1 MVGAAPSRDF
11 EDKSVSLDIVAV
23 CHSHIL
29 FRENCLIM
37 FLGTIVYA
45 IVNSVILAL
54 MAIGFNLTFGI
65 SGVANFAYGA
75 LYIFSAYASWMLLN
89 LLELPYYLSAV
100 ISILLTALLGAL
112 MYRFVLLRVR
122 GQALSEVI
130 ATFGIGLAILEM
142 FRYFG
147 FVGFEYSLPVFID
160 QSFMIGEAYIDMQRI
175 LIVIIGTVLVV
186 ALWVFTH
193 HTSLGLAFRG
203 IAQDERTALS
213 LGIDSDRIATVAVSF
228 GAGLAAIAATIIIP
242 LGSIAPGEGYEV
254 LIKALAV
261 CIIGG
266 LGSTGGVIVASFII
280 GFAERFTD
288 TYISSHWTMIVSL
301 AAILIVLIVKP
312 SGLFGKQKELEERI

>member
-1 MVGAAPSRDF
+1 
-11 EDKSVSLDIVAV
+11 
-23 CHSHIL
+23 
-29 FRENCLIM
+29 M
-37 FLGTIVYA
+37 FLGTVVYA
-45 IVNSVILAL
+45 LINSAILAL

-65 SGVANFAYGA
+65 SGVANFSYGA
-75 LYIFSAYASWMLLN
+75 LYVTAAYVSWMLLN
-89 LLELPYYLSAV
+89 LIKLPYFLSSL
-100 ISILLTALLGAL
+100 ISILFSTLLGAL
-112 MYRFVLLRVR
+112 MYRFILLRVR

-130 ATFGIGLAILEM
+130 ATFGIGLAILEL
-142 FRYFG
+142 FRYLG
-147 FVGFEYSLPVFID
+147 FVGFEYTLPVFID
-160 QSFMIGEAYIDMQRI
+160 QSFFILGAFVDMQRI
-175 LIVIIGTVLVV
+175 LIVIIGALLIL
-186 ALWVFTH
+186 ALWLFTH

-213 LGIDSDRIATVAVSF
+213 LGIDSDWIATLAVSF

-288 TYISSHWTMIVSL
+288 SYISSHWTMIVSL

-312 SGLFGKQKELEERI
+312 SGLFGEQKELEERI